1 MKKTTMMLLSIIA
14 MLMTACSS
22 NDETQQQTGQ
32 SGSGW
37 SEVVTVTAG
46 TPGNNGGGV
55 SSAANAPRRVKIDT
69 DNPQKSLW
77 ETGDQLTIWTMT
89 GSTCSTSNMSA
100 NGFTLTGGANT
111 GTGKFSGRLKS
122 TSAPTSSTNLIA
134 IIDNGSDAID
144 ASTGNSVTVDLSE
157 QLHCTADSAL
167 DYELYY
173 ATSTN
178 ATRNFTFTHKMAL
191 VKWTIK
197 VNGAANGDHCDIV
210 LSGSGLQNF
219 ATLNPATGSLTPS
232 QKSGT
237 DGKITLKDVTLTLDA
252 SGNAELFLVVPP
264 CTCSSGV
271 TAKLTMKSG
280 SNSGKLA
287 IGKLG
292 DGSAFSL
299 AENRYYT
306 ASNEFT
312 LLPVADLGLP
322 SGTIWATCNVGA
334 TSPEGYGDYFAWG
347 ETEPY
352 YSSQSPQTWK
362 TGKTA
367 GYYWESYKKFGTRDY
382 HAYPDYGFTKYNKT
396 NGPTTLDAVD
406 DAATANWGSAWRM
419 PKQEEW
425 QELADN
431 CYWEWTTSYNGVA
444 GYIVYEAKNAAH
456 KGKMKG
462 SSGTVY
468 DISSGSEVGLISG
481 YTTNDTHIFLPAAG
495 YRNRT
500 DLYGQGSIGDYWS
513 SSLSSYDSQCA
524 WKLLFYDGYDGLV
537 FADYEDYRSTGL
549 AVRAVCA
556 Q

>member
-22 NDETQQQTGQ
+22 SDETQQQPGQ
-32 SGSGW
+32 SESGW

-89 GSTCSTSNMSA
+89 GSTCSTSNMSE
-100 NGFTLTGGANT
+100 NGFTLTGGADT
-111 GTGKFSGRLKS
+111 GTGKFSGRLVS
-122 TSAPTSSTNLIA
+122 TSAPTSGTNLIA

-157 QLHCTADSAL
+157 QLHCTADYAL

-197 VNGAANGDHCDIV
+197 VNGVSNGDHCDIV

-237 DGKITLKDVTLTLDA
+237 DGKITLKDVTLTNA
-252 SGNAELFLVVPP
+252 SGGTDLFLVVPP

-271 TAKLTMKSG
+271 TAKVTMTSG
-280 SNSGKLA
+280 SNSGKLF

-312 LLPVADLGLP
+312 LLPAVDLGLP
-322 SGTIWATCNVGA
+322 SGTLWATTNVGA

-352 YSSQSPQTWK
+352 YSSQSPLTWK

-367 GYYWESYKKFGTRDY
+367 GYLWASYTKFGTYDSS
-382 HAYPDYGFTKYNKT
+382 AYPDYGFTKYNKT

-406 DAATANWGSAWRM
+406 DAAAQHPNWGSAWRM
-419 PKQEEW
+419 PTQAEW
-425 QELADN
+425 NELLAA
-431 CYWEWTTSYNGVA
+431 YPQSTTSGSKRRAWLANYNSTSVA
-444 GYIVYEAKNAAH
+444 GFAF
-456 KGKMKG
+456 
-462 SSGTVY
+462 Y
-468 DISSGSEVGLISG
+468 DASDNILM
-481 YTTNDTHIFLPAAG
+481 FLPAAG
-495 YRNRT
+495 FRYDT
-500 DLYGQGSIGDYWS
+500 SLYFQGARGNYWS
-513 SSLSSYDSQCA
+513 SSLGTDDPRDAWNFYFDSGGSRMNDCNRVYG
-524 WKLLFYDGYDGLV
+524 FSVRPVLV
-537 FADYEDYRSTGL
+537 
-549 AVRAVCA
+549 

>member
-22 NDETQQQTGQ
+22 SDETQQQTGQ
-32 SGSGW
+32 SESGW

-100 NGFTLTGGANT
+100 NGFTLTGGADT
-111 GTGKFSGRLKS
+111 GTGKFSGRLVS

-157 QLHCTADSAL
+157 QLHCTADYAL

-197 VNGAANGDHCDIV
+197 VNGVSNGDHCDIV

-237 DGKITLKDVTLTLDA
+237 DGKITLKDVTLTNA
-252 SGNAELFLVVPP
+252 SGGTDLFLVVPP

-271 TAKLTMKSG
+271 TAKLTMTSG

-312 LLPVADLGLP
+312 HALVDLGLP
-322 SGTIWATCNVGA
+322 SGTLWATTNVGA
-334 TSPEGYGDYFAWG
+334 TSPECYGDYFAWG

-352 YSSQSPQTWK
+352 YSSQSPLTWK

-367 GYYWESYKKFGTRDY
+367 GYALASYTKFGTYDSS
-382 HAYPDYGFTKYNKT
+382 ASPDYGFTKYNKT

-419 PKQEEW
+419 PKNEEW
-425 QELADN
+425 QELAEN

-495 YRNRT
+495 YRGGT
-500 DLYGQGSIGDYWS
+500 ILGPQGSTGYYWS
-513 SSLSSYDSQCA
+513 SSLYSDYSYYACLVD
-524 WKLLFYDGYDGLV
+524 FIDGYVGAGSRTYRYAGFSVRPVLV
-537 FADYEDYRSTGL
+537 
-549 AVRAVCA
+549 

>member
-32 SGSGW
+32 SESGW

-157 QLHCTADSAL
+157 QLHCTADYAL

-237 DGKITLKDVTLTLDA
+237 DGKITLKDVTLTNA
-252 SGNAELFLVVPP
+252 SGGTDLFLVVPP

-271 TAKLTMKSG
+271 TAKLTMTSG
-280 SNSGKLA
+280 SNSGKLT

-312 LLPVADLGLP
+312 LLPVADLGLS
-322 SGTIWATCNVGA
+322 SGTIWATCNLGA
-334 TSPEGYGDYFAWG
+334 SSPEQYGDFYAWG
-347 ETEPY
+347 GTTG
-352 YSSQSPQTWK
+352 YSSANNPPTDGHSFNW
-362 TGKTA
+362 
-367 GYYWESYKKFGTRDY
+367 TRY
-382 HAYPDYGFTKYNKT
+382 SLCGGSENTLTKYNNSSSYGTVDNK
-396 NGPTTLDAVD
+396 TTLESAD
-406 DAATANWGSAWRM
+406 DAATQHPNWGSAWRM
-419 PKQEEW
+419 PTQAEW
-425 QELADN
+425 NELLTAYPAN
-431 CYWEWTTSYNGVA
+431 TTSGSKRRAWLTNYNSTGINGLA
-444 GYIVYEAKNAAH
+444 F
-456 KGKMKG
+456 
-462 SSGTVY
+462 Y
-468 DISSGSEVGLISG
+468 DASDNILM
-481 YTTNDTHIFLPAAG
+481 FLPAAG
-495 YRNRT
+495 NRSSMNMYSQGT
-500 DLYGQGSIGDYWS
+500 YGSYWS
-513 SSLSSYDSQCA
+513 SSLRTDDPRNAWYFYFGSGSSLVSADSRRFG
-524 WKLLFYDGYDGLV
+524 KSVRPVLV
-537 FADYEDYRSTGL
+537 R
-549 AVRAVCA
+549 
-556 Q
+556 

>member
-22 NDETQQQTGQ
+22 SDETQQQTGQ
-32 SGSGW
+32 SESGW

-100 NGFTLTGGANT
+100 NGFTLTGGADT
-111 GTGKFSGRLKS
+111 GTGKFSGRLVS

-237 DGKITLKDVTLTLDA
+237 DGKITLKDVTLTNA
-252 SGNAELFLVVPP
+252 SGGTDLFLVVPP

-271 TAKLTMKSG
+271 TANLTMTSG

-299 AENRYYT
+299 AENKYYT

-312 LLPVADLGLP
+312 LLPGADADLGLP
-322 SGTIWATCNVGA
+322 SGTIWATCNLGA
-334 TSPEGYGDYFAWG
+334 SSPEEYGNYYAWG
-347 ETEPY
+347 ET
-352 YSSQSPQTWK
+352 
-362 TGKTA
+362 TGYTD
-367 GYYWESYKKFGTRDY
+367 GHSFWWESYSMCGIDPFL
-382 HAYPDYGFTKYNKT
+382 TKYNYNSSYGTVDNK
-396 NGPTTLDAVD
+396 TTLETTD
-406 DAATANWGSAWRM
+406 DAAYMATSGVWRM
-419 PKQEEW
+419 PTQAEW
-425 QELADN
+425 NELLDA
-431 CYWEWTTSYNGVA
+431 YPASTTSGSKRRAWLANYNSTSVA
-444 GYIVYEAKNAAH
+444 GLAF
-456 KGKMKG
+456 
-462 SSGTVY
+462 Y
-468 DISSGSEVGLISG
+468 DASDNILM
-481 YTTNDTHIFLPAAG
+481 FLPAAG
-495 YRNRT
+495 AWDST
-500 DLYGQGSIGDYWS
+500 GLGGQGLAGFYWS
-513 SSLSSYDSQCA
+513 SSLSTDDPRNA
-524 WKLLFYDGYDGLV
+524 WVFVFESGGSAIVDFYPRYPGL
-537 FADYEDYRSTGL
+537 S
-549 AVRAVCA
+549 VRPVRV